1 MDTFNY
7 NNFQLIRK
15 DIRTL
20 KHYIIKDNE
29 INDWNKIIIVYNFY
43 LIFNHLYIAYYLIDY
58 ISNDNNNNNNISV
71 QFGNIYVFFFILCN
85 LRNSYLYC
93 ILNISKIDKKLANSL
108 YENTKEYFVF

>member
-7 NNFQLIRK
+7 NNFQIIKR
-15 DIRTL
+15 DIRAL

-29 INDWNKIIIVYNFY
+29 INDWDKIIIVYNFY

-58 ISNDNNNNNNISV
+58 ISKDNSNNIGV

-93 ILNISKIDKKLANSL
+93 ILNISKIDKNLADSL
-108 YENTKEYFVF
+108 YANTKEYFVF

>member
-7 NNFQLIRK
+7 NNFQLIKR

-20 KHYIIKDNE
+20 KHYIIKDND
-29 INDWNKIIIVYNFY
+29 INDWNKIIIIYNFY
-43 LIFNHLYIAYYLIDY
+43 LIFNHLYIAYYLIDH
-58 ISNDNNNNNNISV
+58 ISKDNNNNFVV

-93 ILNISKIDKKLANSL
+93 ILNISKIDKNLANSL
-108 YENTKEYFVF
+108 YGNTKEYFVF